1 MKKAWIIAG
10 SVVGAIVVAI
20 VAWIV
25 IDLCVTTNAEVA
37 ENLIYESF
45 DEMEKEAKKMAE
57 KEDGSVKL
65 YRDFI
70 TVEDV
75 TQIGKDKDNAEYF
88 LVTYRENGA
97 EFISAVVKIEEKNG
111 EPKGEFVNGG
121 FDVKYMLRYMLR

>member
-57 KEDGSVKL
+57 KEDGSFKL

-97 EFISAVVKIEEKNG
+97 EFTSAVVKIEEKNG
-111 EPKGEFVNGG
+111 EPKGEFVNGR

>member
-1 MKKAWIIAG
+1 MKKAWIIVG

-25 IDLCVTTNAEVA
+25 IDLCVTTNAEIA
-37 ENLIYESF
+37 ENLIYESL

-57 KEDGSVKL
+57 KEDGSVTL
-65 YRDFI
+65 YRDFF

-88 LVTYRENGA
+88 LVTYRINGA
-97 EFISAVVKIEEKNG
+97 ELNASVVKIEEKNG

-121 FDVKYMLRYMLR
+121 FDVKHMLR

>member
-1 MKKAWIIAG
+1 MKKAWIIVG

-25 IDLCVTTNAEVA
+25 IDLCVTTNAEIA

-45 DEMEKEAKKMAE
+45 DEMEKEVKKMAE
-57 KEDGSVKL
+57 KEDGSFTL
-65 YRDFI
+65 YRDFF

-88 LVTYRENGA
+88 LVTYRMNGA
-97 EFISAVVKIEEKNG
+97 ELKASVVKIEEKNG

-121 FDVKYMLRYMLR
+121 FDVKYMLR

>member
-45 DEMEKEAKKMAE
+45 DEKEKEFKKMM
-57 KEDGSVKL
+57 KKSEDKSADIKH
-65 YRDFI
+65 YRDFF

-88 LVTYRENGA
+88 LGVHIRGRQGRG
-97 EFISAVVKIEEKNG
+97 EERRTQG
-111 EPKGEFVNGG
+111 RV
-121 FDVKYMLRYMLR
+121 R